1 MRACITTVLRP
12 ALLAILI
19 GVAPAGLA
27 LASNAAADAHQEV
40 TADAH
45 AAAPAAAEHAVAVE
59 EHGATTDAHA
69 AAAGHEAAADAHGV
83 AADAHGAAG
92 HGEAHGSNSL
102 SPEKLKDLFWRTVNF
117 LALIVLLVK
126 FGAKPIVSGLS
137 GRQQQIREELDTLT
151 ARRDEAEKSFEEFST
166 KLAGMEREMD
176 VIVEKAIAQAE
187 VEKERILAEA
197 EKAADDIKRNAE
209 AAVAA
214 ELEDA
219 KRTLREEVA
228 EQAAAMAEELI
239 VKNLTPADQ
248 VAITEQY
255 LERVGAVQ

>member
-1 MRACITTVLRP
+1 MRAWITSVVRP

-19 GVAPAGLA
+19 GVMPVALAQASEAPAG
-27 LASNAAADAHQEV
+27 AHQEV
-40 TADAH
+40 KADAH
-45 AAAPAAAEHAVAVE
+45 AAAPAAA
-59 EHGATTDAHA
+59 GHA
-69 AAAGHEAAADAHGV
+69 AAV
-83 AADAHGAAG
+83 DAHGAKTDAG
-92 HGEAHGSNSL
+92 HGAAHGNSL

-117 LALIVLLVK
+117 LALVVILVK
-126 FGAKPIVSGLS
+126 FGAKPIMSGLS
-137 GRQQQIREELDTLT
+137 GRQQQIREELESLT
-151 ARRDEAEKSFEEFST
+151 TRRDEAEQAYKEFSS

-176 VIVEKAIAQAE
+176 VIVEKAIAQAQ

-197 EKAADDIKRNAE
+197 EKAAEDIKRQAE
-209 AAVAA
+209 AAVLA

-219 KRTLREEVA
+219 KRILREEVA

-239 VKNLTPADQ
+239 VKNLTSADQ